1 MLQKIGKLKNVKEDF
16 DCNNRLNSKKKFN
29 PIQFSKYTF
38 KNSSDSNEK
47 INYISKPS
55 MKKPNNAKM
64 KSNNDY
70 SINSYKFIKNK
81 ALKYINSKKNNN
93 TINKIIKLNE
103 TSISPVKKSNKKVTF
118 TSSLCPNNP
127 INNIKQKSRNLSQCQ
142 IITNNNYN
150 NNDNNKGIKEIRI
163 KSSKK
168 FSQVLTTSKKK
179 NNNNYDA
186 EETIM
191 TLSSFSDKDNN
202 NNSIFKNYTKFSDN
216 SQMGIYSRKKMN
228 SYRSLSMDK
237 KHVNTIESI
246 EIDFTP
252 KIYRNSSIEKRRINN
267 SFNTSK
273 IIIIQRY
280 FRNYME
286 RKYWKHKM
294 ILDKISLGIQLL
306 KKLIMNNLSC
316 YMKNFFILYKL
327 KFSTLSTKNK
337 TKYYVNKSQYEMLTI
352 LREKNILGMM
362 NFKKYIIRLLNNNK
376 LEMF

>member
-1 MLQKIGKLKNVKEDF
+1 
-16 DCNNRLNSKKKFN
+16 
-29 PIQFSKYTF
+29 
-38 KNSSDSNEK
+38 
-47 INYISKPS
+47 
-55 MKKPNNAKM
+55 
-64 KSNNDY
+64 
-70 SINSYKFIKNK
+70 
-81 ALKYINSKKNNN
+81 
-93 TINKIIKLNE
+93 
-103 TSISPVKKSNKKVTF
+103 
-118 TSSLCPNNP
+118 
-127 INNIKQKSRNLSQCQ
+127 
-142 IITNNNYN
+142 
-150 NNDNNKGIKEIRI
+150 
-163 KSSKK
+163 
-168 FSQVLTTSKKK
+168 
-179 NNNNYDA
+179 
-186 EETIM
+186 M

-246 EIDFTP
+246 EIDFSP
-252 KIYRNSSIEKRRINN
+252 KIYRNSSIEKKRINN
-267 SFNTSK
+267 SLNVKK
-273 IIIIQRY
+273 IIMIQRY

-306 KKLIMNNLSC
+306 KNYIMNNMSG
-316 YMKNFFILYKL
+316 YMKNLFIL
-327 KFSTLSTKNK
+327 SIKNK